1 MKRVY
6 NIYNRRNSRYL
17 FLKAGKLLKMFR
29 SLLFLSLVSLLVIP
43 GITAVRADDAV
54 DFPHQFEQLAAKCD
68 ELKLSQQ
75 ATITR
80 QWIVA
85 QRRDQ
90 RVVYPFQTKDF
101 FKPSINDSQLKQF
114 WWASF
119 MKLRRARA
127 DHLFLQAKALA
138 QSDPSRSYRLLH
150 EVLHEDHRHIA
161 ARKILNYS
169 DSTVF
174 LLQPKTSRPKKRHA
188 YTDWEVNDYYRVS
201 TTHFDIYTDSKP
213 ADGVEIA
220 RQVEKLYSVWQ
231 QLFVE
236 FWCDTAVLAERFD
249 GSNKPLYAR
258 KRHQIIL
265 FSSRAA
271 YQTFFQRRSGATV
284 NSVGFYAAEQKHS
297 FLFVSDP
304 PKTSTWL
311 HEVTHQ
317 LFYELGGQ
325 VKNVAADQN
334 IWAIEGV
341 AMYME
346 SLQDYGHFVTVGGFE
361 SYRLQFARFRKTV
374 DQFYLPLQQ
383 LAALGN
389 SQLSSHV
396 EIRRL
401 YSQCV
406 GLAHFLMDADN
417 GKYRAPFFQLLRKIY
432 TNTSTAG
439 SLRQLS
445 RRSFEEL
452 DAAYAE
458 FLVVT
463 DEQLATLRPGTKLK
477 ALCLAHGQ
485 ITNQGLQHLSGQLE
499 LTWLDLTRCEISD
512 DASKVLAGLVNLNQ
526 LSLESTI
533 ITDKS
538 MAVIGALPNLAEL
551 DLSLTQVGDAGV
563 LHLQGNDNLTVLW
576 LTGTKVTDDS
586 ERVLITLANLEI
598 LELTSTAMSASTIQ
612 QVFNALPKLKP

>member
-1 MKRVY
+1 
-6 NIYNRRNSRYL
+6 
-17 FLKAGKLLKMFR
+17 MFR
-29 SLLFLSLVSLLVIP
+29 SLLILSLVSLLVIP
-43 GITAVRADDAV
+43 RITAVRADDAV
-54 DFPHQFEQLAAKCD
+54 DFPNQFEQLAAKCD
-68 ELKLSQQ
+68 ELKLPQQ

-80 QWIVA
+80 QWMVA

-90 RVVYPFQTKDF
+90 RVVYPFQTKDY
-101 FKPSINDSQLKQF
+101 FKPLINDSQLKQF

-127 DHLFLQAKALA
+127 EHLFLQAKTLA
-138 QSDPSRSYRLLH
+138 QFDPSQSYRLLH
-150 EVLHEDHRHIA
+150 EVLHEDHRHVA

-174 LLQPKTSRPKKRHA
+174 LLQPKPSRSKKRHA
-188 YTDWEVNDYYRVS
+188 YTGWEANDYYRVS
-201 TTHFDIYTDSKP
+201 TPHFDIYTDSKP
-213 ADGVEIA
+213 AVGVEIA

-236 FWCDTAVLAERFD
+236 FWCDTTVLAERFN

-265 FSSRAA
+265 FSSHEE
-271 YQTFFQRRSGATV
+271 YQTFFKRQSGATV

-317 LFYELGGQ
+317 LFYELGAQ
-325 VKNVAADQN
+325 MKDVAADQN

-346 SLQDYGHFVTVGGFE
+346 SLRDQGHFVTVGGFE
-361 SYRLQFARFRKTV
+361 SYRLQFARYRKTV

-417 GKYRAPFFQLLRKIY
+417 GKYRKPFFDLLKKIY

-439 SLRQLS
+439 TLRQLS
-445 RRSFEEL
+445 GRSFEEL
-452 DAAYAE
+452 DVAYAE

-463 DEQLATLRPGTKLK
+463 DEHLATLRPGIRLK
-477 ALCLAHGQ
+477 ALCLADGQ
-485 ITNQGLQHLSGQLE
+485 ITNQGLQHLSGQRE
-499 LTWLDLTRCEISD
+499 LSWLDLTRCEITD
-512 DASKVLAGLVNLNQ
+512 DSSKVFAGLVNLNQ
-526 LSLESTI
+526 LSLESTK

-538 MAVIGALPNLAEL
+538 MLVIGALPNLEEL
-551 DLSLTQVGDAGV
+551 DLSLTPVGDAGV
-563 LHLQGNDNLTVLW
+563 LHLQGNNKLTVLW
-576 LTGTKVTDDS
+576 LTGTKVSDDS
-586 ERVLITLANLEI
+586 ERVLGTLANLEL

>member
-1 MKRVY
+1 
-6 NIYNRRNSRYL
+6 
-17 FLKAGKLLKMFR
+17 MFR
-29 SLLFLSLVSLLVIP
+29 SLLFLSLISLLVIP
-43 GITAVRADDAV
+43 GITAVRADDAI

-236 FWCDTAVLAERFD
+236 FWCDTTVLAERFD
-249 GSNKPLYAR
+249 GSNKPLLHANGTRSFYFLHGQRIKHFFNGGQGRQSIALDFMPLNKSTLFCLSVTPR
-258 KRHQIIL
+258 K
-265 FSSRAA
+265 
-271 YQTFFQRRSGATV
+271 
-284 NSVGFYAAEQKHS
+284 
-297 FLFVSDP
+297 
-304 PKTSTWL
+304 
-311 HEVTHQ
+311 HQ
-317 LFYELGGQ
+317 LG
-325 VKNVAADQN
+325 
-334 IWAIEGV
+334 
-341 AMYME
+341 
-346 SLQDYGHFVTVGGFE
+346 
-361 SYRLQFARFRKTV
+361 
-374 DQFYLPLQQ
+374 
-383 LAALGN
+383 
-389 SQLSSHV
+389 
-396 EIRRL
+396 
-401 YSQCV
+401 
-406 GLAHFLMDADN
+406 
-417 GKYRAPFFQLLRKIY
+417 Y
-432 TNTSTAG
+432 T
-439 SLRQLS
+439 
-445 RRSFEEL
+445 
-452 DAAYAE
+452 
-458 FLVVT
+458 
-463 DEQLATLRPGTKLK
+463 K
-477 ALCLAHGQ
+477 
-485 ITNQGLQHLSGQLE
+485 
-499 LTWLDLTRCEISD
+499 
-512 DASKVLAGLVNLNQ
+512 
-526 LSLESTI
+526 
-533 ITDKS
+533 
-538 MAVIGALPNLAEL
+538 
-551 DLSLTQVGDAGV
+551 
-563 LHLQGNDNLTVLW
+563 
-576 LTGTKVTDDS
+576 
-586 ERVLITLANLEI
+586 
-598 LELTSTAMSASTIQ
+598 
-612 QVFNALPKLKP
+612 

>member
-1 MKRVY
+1 
-6 NIYNRRNSRYL
+6 
-17 FLKAGKLLKMFR
+17 MFR
-29 SLLFLSLVSLLVIP
+29 SLLILSLISLLVIP

-54 DFPHQFEQLAAKCD
+54 DFPSQFEQLAAKCD
-68 ELKLSQQ
+68 ELKLPQQ
-75 ATITR
+75 AEITR

-90 RVVYPFQTKDF
+90 RVIYPFQTKDY
-101 FKPSINDSQLKQF
+101 FKPLANDSQLKKF
-114 WWASF
+114 WWDAF

-127 DHLFLQAKALA
+127 DQLFLQAKALA
-138 QSDPSRSYRLLH
+138 QFDPSQSYRLLH
-150 EVLHEDHRHIA
+150 EVLHEDHRHVV

-174 LLQPKTSRPKKRHA
+174 LLQPRLKRPKKKHA
-188 YTDWEVNDYYRVS
+188 YTGWSANEYYHAS
-201 TTHFDIYTDSKP
+201 TAHFDIYSDSRP
-213 ADGVEIA
+213 ADVVAIA

-236 FWCDTAVLAERFD
+236 FWCDTAVLDERFK

-265 FSSRAA
+265 FSSHEEYR
-271 YQTFFQRRSGATV
+271 TFFERWSGATV

-311 HEVTHQ
+311 HEITHQ
-317 LFYELGGQ
+317 LFYELGAQ
-325 VKNVAADQN
+325 VQDVASDQN

-346 SLQDYGHFVTVGGFE
+346 SLRDHGHFVTVGGFE
-361 SYRLQFARFRKTV
+361 SYRLQFARYRKTV

-383 LAALGN
+383 LAVLGN

-417 GKYRAPFFQLLRKIY
+417 GKYRAAFFQLLKKIY

-439 SLRQLS
+439 TLRQLS

-452 DAAYAE
+452 DEAYAE

-499 LTWLDLTRCEISD
+499 LTWLDLTRCEITD
-512 DASKVLAGLVNLNQ
+512 DASKVLASLVNLNQ

>member
-1 MKRVY
+1 
-6 NIYNRRNSRYL
+6 
-17 FLKAGKLLKMFR
+17 MFR
-29 SLLFLSLVSLLVIP
+29 SLLILSFISLIAIS
-43 GITAVRADDAV
+43 GMTARADDAV
-54 DFPHQFEQLAAKCD
+54 DFPNQLEQLAAKCD
-68 ELKLSQQ
+68 ELKLPQQ

-80 QWIVA
+80 QWIVT

-101 FKPSINDSQLKQF
+101 FKPLISDSQLKQF

-127 DHLFLQAKALA
+127 EYLFLQAKALTH
-138 QSDPSRSYRLLH
+138 SDPAESYRLLH
-150 EVLHEDHRHIA
+150 EVLHEDHRHVA

-174 LLQPKTSRPKKRHA
+174 LLQPKPIRPKKRHA
-188 YTDWEVNDYYRVS
+188 YTGWEANDYYRVS
-201 TTHFDIYTDSKP
+201 TPHFDIYTDSKP
-213 ADGVEIA
+213 AVGVEIA

-236 FWCDTAVLAERFD
+236 FWCDTTVLAERFD
-249 GSNKPLYAR
+249 GSNKLLYAR

-265 FSSRAA
+265 FSSHEE
-271 YQTFFQRRSGATV
+271 YQAFFKQRSGATV

-317 LFYELGGQ
+317 LFYELGAQ
-325 VKNVAADQN
+325 VKDVAADEN
-334 IWAIEGV
+334 IWAIEGI

-346 SLQDYGHFVTVGGFE
+346 SLRDQGHFVTVGGFE
-361 SYRLQFARFRKTV
+361 SYRLQFARYRKTV

-417 GKYRAPFFQLLRKIY
+417 GKYREPFFDLLKKIY
-432 TNTSTAG
+432 TNTSTPG
-439 SLRQLS
+439 TLRQLCGS
-445 RRSFEEL
+445 SFEEL
-452 DAAYAE
+452 DVAYAE
-458 FLVVT
+458 FLTVT
-463 DEQLATLRPGTKLK
+463 DEHLAGLRPGITLK
-477 ALCLAHGQ
+477 ALCLADGQ
-485 ITNQGLQHLSGQLE
+485 ITNQGLQHLSGQRE
-499 LTWLDLTRCEISD
+499 LSWLDLTRCEITD
-512 DASKVLAGLVNLNQ
+512 DSSEVFAGLINLNQ
-526 LSLESTI
+526 LSLESTK

-538 MAVIGALPNLAEL
+538 MLVIGALPNLEEL
-551 DLSLTQVGDAGV
+551 DLSLTPVGDAGV
-563 LHLQGNDNLTVLW
+563 LHLQGNNKLTVLW
-576 LTGTKVTDDS
+576 LTGTKVSDES
-586 ERVLITLANLEI
+586 ERVLGTLANLEL
-598 LELTSTAMSASTIQ
+598 LELTSTDMSESTIQ
-612 QVFNALPKLKP
+612 QIFSALPKLKP

>member
-6 NIYNRRNSRYL
+6 NIYNRRHVRYL
-17 FLKAGKLLKMFR
+17 FLKAGIFLKMYR
-29 SLLFLSLVSLLVIP
+29 SLFILSFISLLVIP
-43 GITAVRADDAV
+43 EFTGACVDGAV
-54 DFPHQFEQLAAKCD
+54 DFPTQFEQLAAKCD
-68 ELKLSQQ
+68 ELKLPQQ
-75 ATITR
+75 AVITR

-85 QRRDQ
+85 QRHDQ
-90 RVVYPFQTKDF
+90 RVVYPFQTNDY
-101 FKPSINDSQLKQF
+101 FKPLVNASQLKQF

-127 DHLFLQAKALA
+127 DHIFLQAKALA
-138 QSDPSRSYRLLH
+138 QSAPSQSFRLLH
-150 EVLHEDHRHIA
+150 EVLHEDHRHTA

-169 DSTVF
+169 DSMVF
-174 LLQPKTSRPKKRHA
+174 LLQPKPIRPKKRHA
-188 YTDWEVNDYYRVS
+188 YTGWEASDYYRIS

-213 ADGVEIA
+213 ADGIEIA
-220 RQVEKLYSVWQ
+220 RQVENLYSVWQ

-236 FWCDTAVLAERFD
+236 FWCDTAVLAERFN
-249 GSNKPLYAR
+249 GSNKPLFAR

-265 FSSRAA
+265 FSSREE
-271 YQTFFQRRSGATV
+271 YQAFFKRRSGATV

-297 FLFVSDP
+297 FLFASDP

-317 LFYELGGQ
+317 LFYELGAQ
-325 VKNVAADQN
+325 VKDVASDQN

-346 SLQDYGHFVTVGGFE
+346 SLRDHGHFVTVGGFE
-361 SYRLQFARFRKTV
+361 SYRLQFARYRKTV

-396 EIRRL
+396 DIRRL

-406 GLAHFLMDADN
+406 GLAHFFMDADN
-417 GKYRAPFFQLLRKIY
+417 GEYRAPFFQLLSKIY

-439 SLRQLS
+439 TLRQLS
-445 RRSFEEL
+445 GQSFEEL

-463 DEQLATLRPGTKLK
+463 DEHLADLRPGTKLQ
-477 ALCLAHGQ
+477 ALCLADGQ
-485 ITNQGLQHLSGQLE
+485 ITDLGLQHLSDQRE
-499 LTWLDLTRCEISD
+499 LSWLDLTRCEITD
-512 DASKVLAGLVNLNQ
+512 DSSKVFARLVNLNQ
-526 LSLESTI
+526 LSLESTK

-538 MAVIGALPNLAEL
+538 LPVIGALLNLEEL

-563 LHLQGNDNLTVLW
+563 LHLQGNNNLTVLW
-576 LTGTKVTDDS
+576 LTGTKVSDDS
-586 ERVLITLANLEI
+586 ERVLITLANLEL
-598 LELTSTAMSASTIQ
+598 LELTSTAMSAPTIQ

>member
-1 MKRVY
+1 
-6 NIYNRRNSRYL
+6 
-17 FLKAGKLLKMFR
+17 MFR
-29 SLLFLSLVSLLVIP
+29 SLLILLFISLLAIP
-43 GITAVRADDAV
+43 GITAAHVDDPV
-54 DFPHQFEQLAAKCD
+54 DFPNQFEQLAAKCD
-68 ELKLSQQ
+68 ALKLPQQ

-90 RVVYPFQTKDF
+90 RVVYPFQTKDY
-101 FKPSINDSQLKQF
+101 FKPLAGDSQLKQF

-127 DHLFLQAKALA
+127 DHLFQQAKVLA
-138 QSDPSRSYRLLH
+138 QAEPAQSYRLLH
-150 EVLHEDHRHIA
+150 EVLHEDYRHAA

-174 LLQPKTSRPKKRHA
+174 LLQPKPIRAKTRHA
-188 YTDWEVNDYYRVS
+188 YTDWEANDYYRVS
-201 TTHFDIYTDSKP
+201 TPHFDIYTDSKP
-213 ADGVEIA
+213 ADGVKIA
-220 RQVEKLYSVWQ
+220 RQVERLYSVWQ

-236 FWCDTAVLAERFD
+236 FWCDTAVLAERFN

-265 FSSRAA
+265 FSSREE
-271 YQTFFQRRSGATV
+271 YQGFFKRRTGATV

-304 PKTSTWL
+304 PKASTWL

-317 LFYELGGQ
+317 LFFELGAQ
-325 VKNVAADQN
+325 VPDVAAGQN

-346 SLQDYGHFVTVGGFE
+346 SFREHGHFVTVGGFE
-361 SYRLQFARFRKTV
+361 SYRLQFARYRKTV

-383 LAALGN
+383 LTALGN

-417 GKYRAPFFQLLRKIY
+417 GKYRDPFFQLLRKIY

-439 SLRQLS
+439 TLRQLS
-445 RRSFEEL
+445 GRSFEEL
-452 DAAYAE
+452 DAAYAK

-463 DEQLATLRPGTKLK
+463 DAHLGSLRPETKLK

-485 ITNQGLQHLSGQLE
+485 ITNQGLQHLSGQGE
-499 LTWLDLTRCEISD
+499 LNWLDLTRCEITD
-512 DASKVLAGLVNLNQ
+512 DSSKVLVGLVNLNQ
-526 LSLESTI
+526 LSLESTK

-538 MAVIGALPNLAEL
+538 MAVIGALPNLEEL

-563 LHLQGNDNLTVLW
+563 LHLKGNNNLTVLW
-576 LTGTKVTDDS
+576 LTGTKVSDDS
-586 ERVLITLANLEI
+586 EPVLITLANLEL

-612 QVFNALPKLKP
+612 QVFSVLPKLKP

>member
-1 MKRVY
+1 
-6 NIYNRRNSRYL
+6 
-17 FLKAGKLLKMFR
+17 MFR
-29 SLLFLSLVSLLVIP
+29 SLFLLSLISLLVIP
-43 GITAVRADDAV
+43 GITGACAADAV
-54 DFPHQFEQLAAKCD
+54 DFPNQFEQLAAKCD
-68 ELKLSQQ
+68 ELKLPQQ
-75 ATITR
+75 AIITR

-85 QRRDQ
+85 KRHDQ
-90 RVVYPFQTKDF
+90 RVVYPFQTNDY
-101 FKPSINDSQLKQF
+101 FKPMVSASQLKQF
-114 WWASF
+114 WWAAF

-127 DHLFLQAKALA
+127 AHIFLQAKALA
-138 QSDPSRSYRLLH
+138 QSEPAQSFRLLH
-150 EVLHEDHRHIA
+150 EVLHEDHRHTA

-174 LLQPKTSRPKKRHA
+174 LLQPKPIRPKKKHA
-188 YTDWEVNDYYRVS
+188 YTGWEANDYYRIS

-213 ADGVEIA
+213 ADGAEIA

-236 FWCDTAVLAERFD
+236 FWCDTTVLAERFN
-249 GSNKPLYAR
+249 GSNKPLFAR

-265 FSSRAA
+265 FSSREE
-271 YQTFFQRRSGATV
+271 YQTFFKRRGGASV
-284 NSVGFYAAEQKHS
+284 NSAGFYASEQKRS
-297 FLFVSDP
+297 FLFAGDA

-317 LFYELGGQ
+317 LFYELSAQ
-325 VKNVAADQN
+325 VKDLHQLRQN
-334 IWAIEGV
+334 AWAIEGV

-346 SLQDYGHFVTVGGFE
+346 SLRDHGHFVTVGGFE
-361 SYRLQFARFRKTV
+361 SYRLQFARYRKTV

-389 SQLSSHV
+389 AQLSSHV

-417 GKYRAPFFQLLRKIY
+417 GKYRAPFFQLLSKIY

-439 SLRQLS
+439 TLRQLS
-445 RRSFEEL
+445 GRSFEEL

-463 DEQLATLRPGTKLK
+463 DEHLAVLRPGTKLK
-477 ALCLAHGQ
+477 ALCLASGQ
-485 ITNQGLQHLSGQLE
+485 ITDLGLKHLSDQRE
-499 LTWLDLTRCEISD
+499 LSWLDLTRCEITD
-512 DASKVLAGLVNLNQ
+512 DSSKVLAGLVSLNQ
-526 LSLESTI
+526 LSLESTK

-538 MAVIGALPNLAEL
+538 MPVIGALPNLKEL
-551 DLSLTQVGDAGV
+551 DVSLTQVGDAGV
-563 LHLQGNDNLTVLW
+563 LHLKGNNNLTVLW
-576 LTGTKVTDDS
+576 LTGTKVSDDS
-586 ERVLITLANLEI
+586 ERVLITLANLEL
-598 LELTSTAMSASTIQ
+598 LELTATAMSVPTIQ